1 MTMLEILIAAAG
13 ALVLAGVHV
22 LTPVLDRLSSRAQ
35 AALASFAG
43 GAGLAYVTLYLLYEL
58 AYEGAEKIHELLPL
72 GPAPLESLFI
82 LLLVALALNYV
93 IQMQLQ
99 QTPDRADDHA
109 GHALLFLLYNFLA
122 GGAVVEEARWGI
134 LNLGFYV
141 TALGMHI
148 LFNDVFLHHVCASA
162 HTWRWRVALAGSP
175 LLGFAFVVA
184 FNVPDALLYLM
195 LAYVAGGTIINV
207 LRLELP
213 EVERFRPWPFIAG
226 IVTYAVVVLGTWRF

>member
-1 MTMLEILIAAAG
+1 MSEMLMAATGALAFAAAH
-13 ALVLAGVHV
+13 ALG
-22 LTPVLDRLSSRAQ
+22 PVLERLSRRSQ
-35 AALASFAG
+35 ATLASFAG

-58 AYEGAEKIHELLPL
+58 AQEGADEIHALVPL

-82 LLLVALALNYV
+82 LLLVALAINYV

-99 QTPDRADDHA
+99 KTPDRTDDHR
-109 GHALLFLLYNFLA
+109 GHAALFLLYNFLA
-122 GGAVVEEARWGI
+122 GGAVVEEARWGG
-134 LNLGFYV
+134 LNLAFYV

-148 LFNDVFLHHVCASA
+148 LFNDLFLHHVCASA
-162 HTWRWRVALAGSP
+162 HTWRWRLALACSP

-184 FNVPDALLYLM
+184 LDVPDGLLYLM

-213 EVERFRPWPFIAG
+213 AAASFRPMWFVAG
-226 IVTYAVVVLGTWRF
+226 IIAYAILVLGAWRF